1 MLRVGIIG
9 FGPRG
14 LSILERLVSK
24 KLGQII
30 NDKLE
35 IYIFDPNSLGSGCHS
50 PKQSSRL
57 LVNTVASQMTIFA
70 DETICPNEFFIK
82 GPNFYE
88 FLLSKGYKADKNGYY
103 SRVLLGK
110 YLEHSFQ
117 CILKLCSQDISI
129 HIVKEYAQCIIQQE
143 KYFIISGENTKIEV
157 DSAFITTGHNQN
169 QNNFPMYSAY
179 PLEISTQN
187 ISAND
192 AIDIKG
198 LGLSA
203 IDVITM
209 LTSGNGGFFEKLNN
223 ELIYNPSGK
232 EPKIFVFSRSN
243 LPLMARAI
251 TQKETREQ
259 YQAIFFNSTTIKKL
273 KKEFKKLNFEKQI
286 LPLIIKEMEY
296 VYSYTYI
303 NLKSQEDSF
312 LFRNEYLTSID
323 TQSVLDKYIPKCDQF
338 NFYSLVNPLQK
349 IIDKQDF
356 YSQLI
361 TYLEND
367 IKEARLGNLK
377 SPIKSACDVLRDV
390 RDNLRLCVDFGGLD
404 EESYKFF
411 IHSFVPINNRL
422 CVGPPLVKIEELLAL
437 IKANVVNVLHDVT
450 IKHIENTQFQLVDS
464 FNNSYCV
471 NRLIDARINEIKI
484 NDNALFQS
492 LIANNLA
499 TKFNYGNLE
508 LECLKID
515 ENFCSINKDNKTI
528 DRLFIL
534 GLPTEGIKFYTF
546 ILPRPHIAS
555 TFLCDSNKAV
565 DSLIKRTQA

>member
-192 AIDIKG
+192 AIGIKG

-273 KKEFKKLNFEKQI
+273 KK
-286 LPLIIKEMEY
+286 
-296 VYSYTYI
+296 
-303 NLKSQEDSF
+303 NLK
-312 LFRNEYLTSID
+312 N
-323 TQSVLDKYIPKCDQF
+323 
-338 NFYSLVNPLQK
+338 
-349 IIDKQDF
+349 
-356 YSQLI
+356 LI
-361 TYLEND
+361 
-367 IKEARLGNLK
+367 LK
-377 SPIKSACDVLRDV
+377 SKSCHLLLKKWNMCIV
-390 RDNLRLCVDFGGLD
+390 
-404 EESYKFF
+404 
-411 IHSFVPINNRL
+411 IHI
-422 CVGPPLVKIEELLAL
+422 
-437 IKANVVNVLHDVT
+437 
-450 IKHIENTQFQLVDS
+450 
-464 FNNSYCV
+464 
-471 NRLIDARINEIKI
+471 
-484 NDNALFQS
+484 
-492 LIANNLA
+492 
-499 TKFNYGNLE
+499 
-508 LECLKID
+508 
-515 ENFCSINKDNKTI
+515 SI
-528 DRLFIL
+528 
-534 GLPTEGIKFYTF
+534 
-546 ILPRPHIAS
+546 
-555 TFLCDSNKAV
+555 
-565 DSLIKRTQA
+565 